1 MNKKNNLKKAAA
13 LLLGIALAAGSTGCN
28 FVVTDNEKDLGQT
41 VAEVN
46 ISEGLRKDSNSEYAA
61 VADDV
66 AAIVENLSTDISKRD
81 LVAYFL
87 SVGYQ
92 YVESYG
98 YTYEATFNMLM
109 DGLVSREIMIQY
121 AIAYYLK
128 SNSEITVEDCNAY
141 IEGELAKVTDETEKE
156 LLKAH
161 PEVLTLKYFLTEGG
175 EGSTEDYDRAV
186 YSLKKSLNNSL
197 DSLEE
202 SYIKAQSEEHD
213 HGETRTLPTSVSK
226 EKEDY
231 YTDNYEIY
239 TGRNTLD
246 KCGEYEK
253 VEGSTPSTRQNAY
266 NAFLANLQSYNMI
279 STSGKIE
286 DTSDIKKINYYYV
299 ELSSTLGQSLINK
312 YYEDLSESVT
322 ARQRAADVGRANT
335 VHIVVRNEK
344 MQDTTCQTKVLPT
357 ALCGDVAKTA
367 YELFC
372 KHFPHGTRVRM
383 LGVTLSGFD
392 YHVEQMSLLD
402 GVMENGTS
410 YEKRERAEDAI
421 AKIREKYGYATVQR
435 GLVFED
441 EKLKGLDIRGKKEE
455 T

>member
-1 MNKKNNLKKAAA
+1 MLLIAR
-13 LLLGIALAAGSTGCN
+13 LLLLLLLPLKLGVKTIGDLANADGELLIRTLGKRGKQLQIYARGEDDEPVHFEKKKEDLKSIGNST
-28 FVVTDNEKDLGQT
+28 TLPK
-41 VAEVN
+41 
-46 ISEGLRKDSNSEYAA
+46 
-61 VADDV
+61 
-66 AAIVENLSTDISKRD
+66 DISDREEIKRW
-81 LVAYFL
+81 F
-87 SVGYQ
+87 
-92 YVESYG
+92 
-98 YTYEATFNMLM
+98 
-109 DGLVSREIMIQY
+109 Y
-121 AIAYYLK
+121 A
-128 SNSEITVEDCNAY
+128 
-141 IEGELAKVTDETEKE
+141 
-156 LLKAH
+156 
-161 PEVLTLKYFLTEGG
+161 
-175 EGSTEDYDRAV
+175 
-186 YSLKKSLNNSL
+186 
-197 DSLEE
+197 
-202 SYIKAQSEEHD
+202 
-213 HGETRTLPTSVSK
+213 
-226 EKEDY
+226 
-231 YTDNYEIY
+231 
-239 TGRNTLD
+239 
-246 KCGEYEK
+246 
-253 VEGSTPSTRQNAY
+253 
-266 NAFLANLQSYNMI
+266 
-279 STSGKIE
+279 
-286 DTSDIKKINYYYV
+286 
-299 ELSSTLGQSLINK
+299 
-312 YYEDLSESVT
+312 LSESVT